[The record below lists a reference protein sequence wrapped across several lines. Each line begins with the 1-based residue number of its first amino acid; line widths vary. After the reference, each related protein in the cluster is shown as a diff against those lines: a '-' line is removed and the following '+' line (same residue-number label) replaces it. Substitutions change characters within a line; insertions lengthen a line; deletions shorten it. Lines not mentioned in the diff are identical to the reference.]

1 MTEPAVPAGP
11 VGAAPVRPPKPSL
24 WRRIGIYALI
34 VLAALLLM
42 LSTFA
47 VWVDR
52 VALNTRVFTDTST
65 ELLDDDDIRRAIAVR
80 TIDEIYDSV
89 DVEEEL
95 EGPLPEDVESLAG
108 PTSATLRE
116 LGPGIVE
123 RALGRAEL
131 RRLWRR
137 ALEETHETLV
147 DVLEERSGTVST
159 EEGTVT
165 LDLGDIVVE
174 AADRIGVSD
183 SVQRRIGPDAGQVEL
198 LQSDDLDTAQDA
210 FQVANTVAWLLPV
223 VTLVI
228 FGLAI
233 WASRGRR
240 RLTVRAIGM
249 AVLLSGV
256 LGLVVSRLTGRY
268 VVDSLA
274 TDSQSR
280 DAGQSA
286 WDIVTELLR
295 GSFRLQIA
303 IGLLVLLGAW
313 IAGPSLWAV
322 GVRRALA
329 PALRRRGI
337 AYGAVAVVALVVLL
351 SGPVDDFARLLGE
364 LVVFGVVAAWIEWMR
379 RQTLVEFP
387 DATGPAFL
395 SDAREQVGEWMQGRR
410 TAPAGAGGSAPEQLD
425 LTARLRELAELHAR
439 GELTDE
445 EYAAAKQ
452 RVLAGE

>member
-1 MTEPAVPAGP
+1 MSEPAEPQV
-11 VGAAPVRPPKPSL
+11 AAPIRPEKPSRL
-24 WRRIGIYALI
+24 RRIGIYALI
-34 VLAALLLM
+34 LLAALLLM
-42 LSTFA
+42 VSTFA

-52 VALNTRVFTDTST
+52 VALNTSVFTETST
-65 ELLDDDDIRRAIAVR
+65 ELLDDEDVRRAIAVR

-116 LGPGIVE
+116 LGPGIVQ

-137 ALEETHETLV
+137 AIRESHETLIE
-147 DVLEERSGTVST
+147 VLEERSGTVST
-159 EEGTVT
+159 QEGVVT
-165 LDLGDIVVE
+165 LDLGNIVIE

-183 SVQRRIGPDAGQVEL
+183 SVQRRIGPDAGRVEL
-198 LQSDDLDTAQDA
+198 LESDELDVAQDA
-210 FQVANTVAWLLPV
+210 FRLMNAVAWALPV
-223 VTLVI
+223 LTLLI

-233 WASRGRR
+233 WISRGRR
-240 RLTVRAIGM
+240 RLTVRAIGI

-256 LGLVVSRLTGRY
+256 LGLLAVNLTGRLL
-268 VVDSLA
+268 VGALA
-274 TDSQSR
+274 TESESR
-280 DAGQSA
+280 DAGHSA
-286 WDIVTELLR
+286 WHIVTELLR

-313 IAGPSLWAV
+313 IASPSPWAV

-337 AYGAVAVVALVVLL
+337 AYGTVAVVALVVLL
-351 SGPVDDFARLLGE
+351 TGPVDDFARLLSE
-364 LVVFGVVAAWIEWMR
+364 LVIFGLIAGWIEWMR
-379 RQTLVEFP
+379 RQTLEEFP

-395 SDAREQVGEWMQGRR
+395 ADARVQLSEWAQGRR
-410 TAPAGAGGSAPEQLD
+410 AAPAGGPAAQELD
-425 LTARLRELAELHAR
+425 LTARLRDLADLHAK

-452 RVLAGE
+452 RVLSGE

>member
-1 MTEPAVPAGP
+1 VTEPAEPA
-11 VGAAPVRPPKPSL
+11 VVAPVRPPRPSGR
-24 WRRIGIYALI
+24 RRIGIYSLI

-80 TIDEIYDSV
+80 TIDEIYDAV

-116 LGPGIVE
+116 LGPAIVE

-137 ALEETHETLV
+137 AIMEAHETLV
-147 DVLEERSGTVST
+147 EVLEERSGTVST

-183 SVQRRIGPDAGQVEL
+183 SVQRRIGPDAGHVEL
-198 LQSDDLDTAQDA
+198 LRSDDLDTAQNA
-210 FQVANTVAWLLPV
+210 FQLMNTVAWLLPV
-223 VTLVI
+223 VTLAI

-233 WASRGRR
+233 WLSRGRR
-240 RLTVRAIGM
+240 RLTVRAIGI

-256 LGLVVSRLTGRY
+256 LGLVVSNLTGRY
-268 VVDSLA
+268 LVGALA
-274 TDSQSR
+274 TDSESR
-280 DAGQSA
+280 DAGRSA

-313 IAGPSLWAV
+313 IAGPSPWAV

-329 PALRRRGI
+329 PALRRRGV

-364 LVVFGVVAAWIEWMR
+364 LVVFGLVAGWIEWMR
-379 RQTLVEFP
+379 RQTLEEFP

-395 SDAREQVGEWMQGRR
+395 SDVRDQLGDWMQGRR
-410 TAPAGAGGSAPEQLD
+410 TAPAAGPGSSQLD
-425 LTARLRELAELHAR
+425 LTARLRELAELHAK

>member
-1 MTEPAVPAGP
+1 VSEPAPAP
-11 VGAAPVRPPKPSL
+11 ANGAVKSSL
-24 WRRIGIYALI
+24 TRRMGIYALI

-52 VALNTRVFTDTST
+52 VALNTSVFTDTST
-65 ELLDDDDIRRAIAVR
+65 ELLDDEDVRRAIAVR

-123 RALGRAEL
+123 RALRRSEL

-137 ALEETHETLV
+137 SVREAHETLV
-147 DVLEERSGTVST
+147 EVLEERSGTVST
-159 EEGTVT
+159 EEGVVT
-165 LDLGDIVVE
+165 LDVGDIVIE

-183 SVQRRIGPDAGQVEL
+183 SVQGRISEDAGRIEL
-198 LQSDDLDTAQDA
+198 LESDDLDFAQDA
-210 FQVANTVAWLLPV
+210 FQIMNAVAWMLPV
-223 VTLVI
+223 LTLVI

-240 RLTVRAIGM
+240 RLTVRAIGI

-256 LGLVVSRLTGRY
+256 LGLVVANLTGRY
-268 VVDSLA
+268 LVDSLA
-274 TDSQSR
+274 NDSESS
-280 DAGQSA
+280 DAGHSA
-286 WDIVTELLR
+286 WGIVTELLR
-295 GSFRLQIA
+295 GSFRLQVA

-313 IAGPSLWAV
+313 IAGPNPWAV

-337 AYGAVAVVALVVLL
+337 AYGTVAVVALVVLL
-351 SGPVDDFARLLGE
+351 TGPVDDFARLLGE
-364 LVVFGVVAAWIEWMR
+364 LVIFGLIAGWIEWMR
-379 RQTLVEFP
+379 RQTLEEFP

-395 SDAREQVGEWMQGRR
+395 ADAREQLSEWAQGRR
-410 TAPAGAGGSAPEQLD
+410 AAPAGGAPATELD
-425 LTARLRELAELHAR
+425 LTARLRELAALHAK

-452 RVLAGE
+452 RVLSGE

>member
-1 MTEPAVPAGP
+1 VTEPAPA
-11 VGAAPVRPPKPSL
+11 PPHAEKPSL
-24 WRRIGIYALI
+24 VRRVGIYALI
-34 VLAALLLM
+34 LLAALLLM

-65 ELLDDDDIRRAIAVR
+65 ELLDDEDIRRAIAVR

-116 LGPGIVE
+116 LGPGIVQ
-123 RALGRAEL
+123 RALARTEL

-137 ALEETHETLV
+137 ALRESHEALV

-159 EEGTVT
+159 EEGVVT
-165 LDLGDIVVE
+165 LDLRAIVIE

-183 SVQRRIGPDAGQVEL
+183 SVQRRIDPDAGRIEL
-198 LQSDDLDTAQDA
+198 LESDELDTAQDA
-210 FQVANTVAWLLPV
+210 FQLANTVAWVLPL
-223 VTLVI
+223 VTLLI

-240 RLTVRAIGM
+240 RLTVRAIGI
-249 AVLLSGV
+249 AVLLAGV
-256 LGLVVSRLTGRY
+256 LGLLVAKLAGRY
-268 VVDSLA
+268 LVEELAADS
-274 TDSQSR
+274 DSR
-280 DAGQSA
+280 DAGHNA
-286 WDIVTELLR
+286 WEIVTELLR

-313 IAGPSLWAV
+313 IAGPSPSAV

-337 AYGAVAVVALVVLL
+337 AYGAVAVVALLVLL
-351 SGPVDDFARLLGE
+351 TGPVDDFARLLGE
-364 LVVFGVVAAWIEWMR
+364 LVIFGLIAGWIEWMR
-379 RQTLVEFP
+379 RQTLEEFP

-395 SDAREQVGEWMQGRR
+395 ADVRAQLGEWAQGRR
-410 TAPAGAGGSAPEQLD
+410 AAPAGGSAAGVTELD
-425 LTARLRELAELHAR
+425 LTARLRELAELHAK

-445 EYAAAKQ
+445 EYAAAKS

>member
-1 MTEPAVPAGP
+1 MPLPA
-11 VGAAPVRPPKPSL
+11 PPDAHRPSL
-24 WRRIGIYALI
+24 LRRIGIYALI
-34 VLAALLLM
+34 LLAALLLM

-65 ELLDDDDIRRAIAVR
+65 ELLDDEEIRRAIAVR
-80 TIDEIYDSV
+80 AIDEIYDAV

-95 EGPLPEDVESLAG
+95 EGPLPEDIESLAG

-123 RALGRAEL
+123 RALRRAEL

-137 ALEETHETLV
+137 ALRESHETLV
-147 DVLEERSGTVST
+147 EVLEERSGTVST

-165 LDLGDIVVE
+165 LDLGDIVIE

-183 SVQRRIGPDAGQVEL
+183 SVQRRIGPEAGRVEL

-210 FQVANTVAWLLPV
+210 FQLANTVAWVLPV
-223 VTLVI
+223 VTLLV

-233 WASRGRR
+233 WVSRGRR
-240 RLTVRAIGM
+240 RLTVRAIGI

-256 LGLVVSRLTGRY
+256 LGLLVANLGGRY
-268 VVDSLA
+268 LVDSLA

-280 DAGQSA
+280 DAGDSA

-303 IGLLVLLGAW
+303 LGLLVLLGAW
-313 IAGPSLWAV
+313 IAGPSPWAV

-364 LVVFGVVAAWIEWMR
+364 LVIFGLIAGWIEWMR
-379 RQTLVEFP
+379 RQTLEEFP

-395 SDAREQVGEWMQGRR
+395 GEARAQLRGWAQGRQ
-410 TAPAGAGGSAPEQLD
+410 TAPAAGGGAPATEAD
-425 LTARLRELAELHAR
+425 LTARLRNLADLHAR